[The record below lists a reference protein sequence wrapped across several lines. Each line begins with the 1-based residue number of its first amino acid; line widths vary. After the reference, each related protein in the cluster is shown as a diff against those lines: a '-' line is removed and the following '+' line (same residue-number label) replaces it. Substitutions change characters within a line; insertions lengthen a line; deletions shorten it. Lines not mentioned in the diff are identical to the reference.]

1 MSKIDRV
8 LIVGGT
14 HGNELTG
21 AYLIKKL
28 ERAASQIP
36 QGSPDLLANRS
47 FQIQTLL
54 GNPKAFTKGVRY
66 IDQDL
71 NRSFDRQSLQN
82 PTHSNYENM
91 RAREIAQNFE
101 ANFDVSATVI
111 IDIHS
116 STANMGLTLI
126 LDNHDI
132 FNLRLATH
140 LSAKIAS
147 LKVYGSEHSGRGHDA
162 LRSLSQF
169 GLGIEVGSVS
179 QGILD
184 ADVFQKTE
192 ELVDEIL
199 NYLERHNRGEL
210 QPYQDELKIYQ
221 YIEAIDYPRDPSGN
235 IQAMIHPQLQSRDY
249 EALHPGSPMF
259 LTFDY
264 EAITYAGDSV
274 VYPVFINE
282 AAYYEKGI
290 AMCLTQISTST
301 EMMQSL

>member
-21 AYLIKKL
+21 AYFIKKL

-82 PTHSNYENM
+82 STQCNYEIE
-91 RAREIAQNFE
+91 RAREIAQSFE
-101 ANFDVSATVI
+101 QSSDAAATFI
-111 IDIHS
+111 IDLHS
-116 STANMGLTLI
+116 TTANMGLTLI
-126 LDNHDI
+126 LDTDAP
-132 FNLRLATH
+132 FTLQLAAH
-140 LSAKIAS
+140 LSAMIPAF
-147 LKVYGSEHSGRGHDA
+147 KVYSSVNSGRSNDA
-162 LRSLSQF
+162 LRSLSF
-169 GLGIEVGSVS
+169 LSLCIEVGSLA
-179 QGILD
+179 QGTLD
-184 ADVFQKTE
+184 ADLFQKTE
-192 ELVDEIL
+192 EVVGEIL
-199 NYLERHNRGEL
+199 NYLEQSNRGEL
-210 QPYQDELKIYQ
+210 QPYQGELDLYQ
-221 YIEAIDYPRDPSGN
+221 YLESVDYPKDSQGN
-235 IQAMIHPQLQSRDY
+235 LRAMIHPQLQSRDY
-249 EALHPGSPMF
+249 EMLNPGDPMF

-264 EAITYAGDSV
+264 EPIAYNGDSV

-282 AAYYEKGI
+282 AAYYEKGV
-290 AMCLTQISTST
+290 AMTLTNKQRLRLETV
-301 EMMQSL
+301 